1 MFVVRRPGAA
11 DGNETSSDA
20 RRQWSR
26 ERARRAGRTINAVRE
41 RNAVGEIRLS
51 CFAAPWGGEGTIQ
64 AITDVAECGFEG
76 LEFPSDVVRRFE
88 DRLHVFEE
96 ILDTAQLKLSGLL
109 QRVNL
114 LDKDK
119 ADEQVEKAA
128 NSARFAGAVGKG
140 NLIICQA
147 DPYSGTVS
155 DDDWLT
161 VGAIVE
167 EIGCRCQDFG
177 INLCF
182 MPRARH
188 FGDSDKD
195 LKRLLSIT
203 NPEVVHL
210 AIDTAELALAGM
222 DAGKVVK
229 AHKDRLKSVR
239 FRDVSGA
246 KRRADVTS
254 SRPGSAPQFGR
265 GAVDFEAVSKALLD
279 IKYDGWITV
288 DIAGE
293 TAPPKEA
300 AMAGYRFVMRR
311 SGLYPY

>member
-1 MFVVRRPGAA
+1 MEPPQSVLLQCAMR
-11 DGNETSSDA
+11 A
-20 RRQWSR
+20 RMQSGRR
-26 ERARRAGRTINAVRE
+26 ERKN
-41 RNAVGEIRLS
+41 VGEIRLS
-51 CFAAPWGGEGTIQ
+51 CYAAPWGGEGTIQ
-64 AITDVAECGFEG
+64 AITDVADCGYEG
-76 LEFPSDVVRRFE
+76 LEFPSEVVRRFE

-96 ILDTAQLKLSGLL
+96 ILDTTGLKLSGLL

-128 NSARFAGAVGKG
+128 NSARFAGSVGKG
-140 NLIICQA
+140 NLIICQSEPMA
-147 DPYSGTVS
+147 GPVS

-161 VGAIVE
+161 VAAIVE

-188 FGDSDKD
+188 LGDSDKD
-195 LKRLLSIT
+195 LRRLLSIT
-203 NPEVVHL
+203 KPEAVHL
-210 AIDTAELALAGM
+210 ALDSAELVLAGM
-222 DAGKVVK
+222 DPVK
-229 AHKDRLKSVR
+229 TVKSHKDRLKSIR

-246 KRRADVTS
+246 KRRSDVTS

-265 GAVDFEAVSKALLD
+265 GAVDFETFSKALLD
-279 IKYDGWITV
+279 IKYEGWITV
-288 DIAGE
+288 DVAGE
-293 TAPPKEA
+293 TAPAKEA
-300 AMAGYRFVMRR
+300 ALAGYRFVMRR

>member
-1 MFVVRRPGAA
+1 M
-11 DGNETSSDA
+11 
-20 RRQWSR
+20 
-26 ERARRAGRTINAVRE
+26 
-41 RNAVGEIRLS
+41 GEIRLS
-51 CFAAPWGGEGTIQ
+51 CYAAPWGNNGTIH
-64 AITDVAECGFEG
+64 AITDVAECGYEG
-76 LEFPSDVVRRFE
+76 LEFPADVVRNFE

-96 ILDTAQLKLSGLL
+96 ILDTADLKLSGLL

-128 NSARFAGAVGKG
+128 NSARFVGAIGRG
-140 NLIICQA
+140 NLVICQSEPPGDA
-147 DPYSGTVS
+147 LT

-161 VGAIVE
+161 IGAIVE
-167 EIGCRCQDFG
+167 EIGCRCRDFG

-188 FGDSDKD
+188 LGDSEKD

-203 NPEVVHL
+203 NPEAVSL
-210 AIDTAELALAGM
+210 AVDSAELTLAGM
-222 DAGKVVK
+222 DPAKIIR
-229 AHKDRLKSVR
+229 AHKDRLKTVR

-246 KRRADVTS
+246 RRRADVTS

-265 GAVDFEAVSKALLD
+265 GAVDFEAFSKALLD

-288 DIAGE
+288 DITGE
-293 TAPPKEA
+293 ATQPKEA
-300 AMAGYRFVMRR
+300 AMTGHRFVMRR
-311 SGLYPY
+311 TGLYPY

>member
-1 MFVVRRPGAA
+1 MPGC
-11 DGNETSSDA
+11 
-20 RRQWSR
+20 
-26 ERARRAGRTINAVRE
+26 IFE
-41 RNAVGEIRLS
+41 RNTVPEIRLS

-64 AITDVAECGFEG
+64 AITDVAECGYEG
-76 LEFPSDVVRRFE
+76 LEFPSEVVRRFE

-96 ILDTAQLKLSGLL
+96 IMDTTGLKLSGLL

-128 NSARFAGAVGKG
+128 NSARFAGSTGRG
-140 NLIICQA
+140 NLIICQSE
-147 DPYSGTVS
+147 PTSGPVS

-161 VGAIVE
+161 VGAIVD

-177 INLCF
+177 ITLCF

-195 LKRLLSIT
+195 LKRILAMT
-203 NPEVVHL
+203 NPEVVSL
-210 AIDTAELALAGM
+210 AVDTAELSLAGM
-222 DAGKVVK
+222 DPAKVIK
-229 AHKDRLKSVR
+229 AHQSRLKTVR
-239 FRDVSGA
+239 FRDASGA
-246 KRRADVTS
+246 KRRAEVTS

-265 GAVDFEAVSKALLD
+265 GAVDFEAVSKVLVD
-279 IKYDGWITV
+279 IKYDGWVTV
-288 DIAGE
+288 DITG
-293 TAPPKEA
+293 EA
-300 AMAGYRFVMRR
+300 AQPKDAALAGYRFVMRR

>member
-1 MFVVRRPGAA
+1 
-11 DGNETSSDA
+11 
-20 RRQWSR
+20 
-26 ERARRAGRTINAVRE
+26 
-41 RNAVGEIRLS
+41 VGEIRL
-51 CFAAPWGGEGTIQ
+51 CCYAAPWGGEGTIQ
-64 AITDVAECGFEG
+64 AITDVAECGYEG
-76 LEFPSDVVRRFE
+76 LEFPADVVRRFE

-96 ILDTAQLKLSGLL
+96 ILDTTGLKLSGLL

-128 NSARFAGAVGKG
+128 NSARFAGSIGRG
-140 NLIICQA
+140 NLIICQS
-147 DPYSGTVS
+147 DPVSGPVS

-167 EIGCRCQDFG
+167 EIGHRCQDFG
-177 INLCF
+177 INLSF

-203 NPEVVHL
+203 NPEVVNL
-210 AIDTAELALAGM
+210 AIDTAELVLAGM
-222 DAGKVVK
+222 DPSKVIK
-229 AHKDRLKSVR
+229 ANQQRLKAVR

-265 GAVDFEAVSKALLD
+265 GAVNFEAVSKTLLD

-288 DIAGE
+288 DITGE
-293 TAPPKEA
+293 ATQPKEA
-300 AMAGYRFVMRR
+300 ALSGYRFIMRR

>member
-1 MFVVRRPGAA
+1 MA
-11 DGNETSSDA
+11 
-20 RRQWSR
+20 
-26 ERARRAGRTINAVRE
+26 
-41 RNAVGEIRLS
+41 EIRLS

-64 AITDVAECGFEG
+64 AITDVADCGYDG
-76 LEFPSDVVRRFE
+76 LEFPSEVVRRFE

-96 ILDTAQLKLSGLL
+96 ILDTTGLKLSGLL

-114 LDKDK
+114 IDKEK

-128 NSARFAGAVGKG
+128 NSARFAGATGRG
-140 NLIICQA
+140 NLVICQS
-147 DPYSGTVS
+147 DPLTGPVS

-182 MPRARH
+182 MPRARY

-203 NPEVVHL
+203 NPDVVSL

-222 DAGKVVK
+222 DAGKVIK
-229 AHKDRLKSVR
+229 THQQRLRSVR

-279 IKYDGWITV
+279 VKYDGWITI
-288 DIAGE
+288 DITGE
-293 TAPPKEA
+293 TSPPKEA
-300 AMAGYRFVMRR
+300 ALSGYRFVMRR

>member
-1 MFVVRRPGAA
+1 M
-11 DGNETSSDA
+11 
-20 RRQWSR
+20 QR
-26 ERARRAGRTINAVRE
+26 ERKN
-41 RNAVGEIRLS
+41 VGEIRLS

-64 AITDVAECGFEG
+64 AITDVAECGYEG
-76 LEFPSDVVRRFE
+76 LEFPSEVVRRFE

-96 ILDTAQLKLSGLL
+96 ILDTTGLKLSGLL
-109 QRVNL
+109 QRINL

-128 NSARFAGAVGKG
+128 NSARFAGSVGRG
-140 NLIICQA
+140 SLTICQSE
-147 DPYSGTVS
+147 PLTGPVS

-161 VGAIVE
+161 VAAIVE

-188 FGDSDKD
+188 LGDSERD

-203 NPEVVHL
+203 KPEAVHL
-210 AIDTAELALAGM
+210 ALDSAELVLAGM
-222 DAGKVVK
+222 DPAKVVK
-229 AHKDRLKSVR
+229 AHRDRLKSIR

-265 GAVDFEAVSKALLD
+265 GAVDFEAFSKVLLD
-279 IKYDGWITV
+279 IKYEGWITV
-288 DIAGE
+288 DVAGE
-293 TAPPKEA
+293 AAPPKEA
-300 AMAGYRFVMRR
+300 ALAGYRFVMRR

>member
-1 MFVVRRPGAA
+1 MA
-11 DGNETSSDA
+11 
-20 RRQWSR
+20 
-26 ERARRAGRTINAVRE
+26 
-41 RNAVGEIRLS
+41 EIRLS
-51 CFAAPWGGEGTIQ
+51 CFAAPWGPDGTIQ
-64 AITDVAECGFEG
+64 AITDVADCGYEG
-76 LEFPSDVVRRFE
+76 LEFPAEVVRRFE

-96 ILDTAQLKLSGLL
+96 ILDTTGLKLSSLL

-128 NSARFAGAVGKG
+128 NSARFAGATGKG
-140 NLIICQA
+140 NLIICQS
-147 DPYSGTVS
+147 DPIKAAVT

-177 INLCF
+177 IHLCF

-203 NPEVVHL
+203 NPDVVSL
-210 AIDTAELALAGM
+210 AIDTAELVLAGM
-222 DAGKVVK
+222 DPAKTIK
-229 AHKDRLKSVR
+229 SHRDRLRAVR

-246 KRRADVTS
+246 KRRADTTS
-254 SRPGSAPQFGR
+254 SKPGSAPQFGR
-265 GAVDFEAVSKALLD
+265 GAVDFEAASKALID

-288 DIAGE
+288 DITGE
-293 TAPPKEA
+293 TAQPKEA
-300 AMAGYRFVMRR
+300 ALSGYRFVMRR
-311 SGLYPY
+311 SGIYPY

>member
-1 MFVVRRPGAA
+1 MA
-11 DGNETSSDA
+11 
-20 RRQWSR
+20 
-26 ERARRAGRTINAVRE
+26 
-41 RNAVGEIRLS
+41 EIRLS
-51 CFAAPWGGEGTIQ
+51 CFAAPWGGDGTIQ
-64 AITDVAECGFEG
+64 AITDVAECGYEG
-76 LEFPSDVVRRFE
+76 LEFPSEVVRRFE

-96 ILDTAQLKLSGLL
+96 ILDTTGLKLSGLL

-128 NSARFAGAVGKG
+128 NSARFAGATGQG
-140 NLIICQA
+140 HLIICQSEPLSA
-147 DPYSGTVS
+147 PVS

-177 INLCF
+177 IHLCF

-195 LKRLLSIT
+195 LKRLLAIT
-203 NPEVVHL
+203 NPEVVSL
-210 AIDTAELALAGM
+210 AVDTAELALAGM
-222 DAGKVVK
+222 DPCKVIK
-229 AHKDRLKSVR
+229 THQARLGTVR
-239 FRDVSGA
+239 FRDASGA
-246 KRRADVTS
+246 KRRADITS

-265 GAVDFEAVSKALLD
+265 GTVDFEAVSKVLVD

-288 DIAGE
+288 DITGE
-293 TAPPKEA
+293 AAPAKEA
-300 AMAGYRFVMRR
+300 ALAGYRFVMRR
-311 SGLYPY
+311 TGLYPY

>member
-1 MFVVRRPGAA
+1 MA
-11 DGNETSSDA
+11 
-20 RRQWSR
+20 
-26 ERARRAGRTINAVRE
+26 
-41 RNAVGEIRLS
+41 EIRLS
-51 CFAAPWGGEGTIQ
+51 CYAAPWGVDGTIQ
-64 AITDVAECGFEG
+64 AITDVSECGYEG
-76 LEFPSDVVRRFE
+76 LEFSADVVKRFE

-96 ILDTAQLKLSGLL
+96 ILDTTNLKLSGLL

-114 LDKDK
+114 LDKDT

-128 NSARFAGAVGKG
+128 NSARFAGATGRG
-140 NLIICQA
+140 NLIICHSEPVK
-147 DPYSGTVS
+147 DPLA

-188 FGDSDKD
+188 LGDSDKD
-195 LKRLLSIT
+195 LKRILSIT
-203 NPEVVHL
+203 NPEVVNL
-210 AIDTAELALAGM
+210 AVDTAELTLAGM
-222 DAGKVVK
+222 DPAKVVK
-229 AHKDRLKSVR
+229 THQQRLKAVR

-265 GAVDFEAVSKALLD
+265 GAVNFEAISKVLVD
-279 IKYDGWITV
+279 TKYDGWITV
-288 DIAGE
+288 DITGE
-293 TAPPKEA
+293 ATAPKEA
-300 AMAGYRFVMRR
+300 VLAGYRFVMRR
-311 SGLYPY
+311 SGIYPY

>member
-1 MFVVRRPGAA
+1 MP
-11 DGNETSSDA
+11 
-20 RRQWSR
+20 
-26 ERARRAGRTINAVRE
+26 
-41 RNAVGEIRLS
+41 EIRLS
-51 CFAAPWGGEGTIQ
+51 CYAAPWGGEGTVH
-64 AITDVAECGFEG
+64 AITDVADCGYDG
-76 LEFPSDVVRRFE
+76 LEFPADVVRRFE

-96 ILDTAQLKLSGLL
+96 ILDTTGLKLSGLL

-128 NSARFAGAVGKG
+128 NSARFAGSTGRG
-140 NLIICQA
+140 NLIICQS
-147 DPYSGTVS
+147 DPVDAPPS

-188 FGDSDKD
+188 LGDSDKD
-195 LKRLLSIT
+195 LKRILTIT
-203 NPEVVHL
+203 RPEVVSL
-210 AIDTAELALAGM
+210 AVDTAELVLAGM
-222 DAGKVVK
+222 DPCKVLK
-229 AHKDRLKSVR
+229 ANQSRLRSVR

-246 KRRADVTS
+246 KRRSDMTS
-254 SRPGSAPQFGR
+254 SRRGSAPQFGR
-265 GAVDFEAVSKALLD
+265 GAVDFEAIAKVLVD

-288 DIAGE
+288 DITGE
-293 TAPPKEA
+293 AAQPKEA
-300 AMAGYRFVMRR
+300 ALAGYRFVMRR